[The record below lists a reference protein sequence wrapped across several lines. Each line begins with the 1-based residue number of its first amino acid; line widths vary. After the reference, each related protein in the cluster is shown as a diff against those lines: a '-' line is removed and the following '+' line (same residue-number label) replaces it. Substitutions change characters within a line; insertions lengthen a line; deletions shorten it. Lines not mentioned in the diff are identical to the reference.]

1 MGERPK
7 LPPSV
12 TTGFLIAG
20 VVIVGLFTYTM
31 SLRYENMGLRA
42 RLAVLEGDAEVVPEP
57 DESASGEADTTAAV
71 DPVPQPPPDD
81 ETITLGSFVLGPSER
96 ATLASQLAFVESDAD
111 RRVWIT
117 VTFGDPVAAEFAIAL
132 RDVFKDAGFDAQE
145 ITIARFPIRPGIY
158 FMAADEEPPD
168 HVNTILGAIEAT
180 GWEVTSGRG
189 YRAFYAEKKQED
201 PSWNG
206 FEMTP
211 DQPFVIAIGRAG
223 EAGE

>member
-1 MGERPK
+1 
-7 LPPSV
+7 
-12 TTGFLIAG
+12 
-20 VVIVGLFTYTM
+20 
-31 SLRYENMGLRA
+31 
-42 RLAVLEGDAEVVPEP
+42 
-57 DESASGEADTTAAV
+57 
-71 DPVPQPPPDD
+71 
-81 ETITLGSFVLGPSER
+81 
-96 ATLASQLAFVESDAD
+96 
-111 RRVWIT
+111 VWIT

-189 YRAFYAEKKQED
+189 YRAFYAEKQED